1 MRRRKIPRFTRRRPD
16 RRRGCRRGRA
26 ERMNEQNGGVGKTP
40 ADNPFA
46 ALDAGRPA
54 WDALGAFVPAPQPRI
69 AGKASGPLA
78 GLTFAAKD
86 IFDVAGFVTGCGNP
100 ARAGSQAPATPP
112 APIGR
117 A

>member
-54 WDALGAFVPAPQPRI
+54 WDALGAFVPRSEEHTSELQSLMRI
-69 AGKASGPLA
+69 SYAVFCLQKKKHLNRG
-78 GLTFAAKD
+78 AKC
-86 IFDVAGFVTGCGNP
+86 AHHML
-100 ARAGSQAPATPP
+100 
-112 APIGR
+112 
-117 A
+117 

>member
-54 WDALGAFVPAPQPRI
+54 WDALGAFVPAAQPRI

-78 GLTFAAKD
+78 GLPFYDTEL
-86 IFDVAGFVTGCGNP
+86 FDEM
-100 ARAGSQAPATPP
+100 
-112 APIGR
+112 GR
-117 A
+117 APCRDRVCT

>member
-86 IFDVAGFVTGCGNP
+86 IRSEEHTSELQSLMRISYAVFCFKKNT
-100 ARAGSQAPATPP
+100 Q
-112 APIGR
+112 
-117 A
+117 